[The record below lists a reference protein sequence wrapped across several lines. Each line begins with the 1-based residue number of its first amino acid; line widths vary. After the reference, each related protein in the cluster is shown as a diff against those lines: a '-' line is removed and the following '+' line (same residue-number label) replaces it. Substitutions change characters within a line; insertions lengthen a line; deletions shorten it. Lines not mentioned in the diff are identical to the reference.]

1 MKKILDE
8 LNEIVYIIEL
18 KTYKLLYLN
27 AYGLDLFGYKNFNEV
42 KNHKCFEIFYKKDF
56 PCSFC
61 NVNRISEKESHQ
73 WECKNPIINKYLL
86 KKEKLIKWNGKIVHL
101 VTATDITKKENEKII
116 LEQTLKNEKI
126 VLECIKM
133 MHSSSDISTAINN
146 TLETMGNYLNG
157 ERAYIFE
164 LNKNNTLDNTYEWCA
179 EGIMEAKNS
188 LQNISLVDFKRWIDK
203 FIYDLPIVIENLED
217 IKEIE
222 PIEYS
227 TLKPQGI
234 HSLIVLPIIENNNF
248 HGLFGIDNPPKEKM
262 KNIIDILRILSY
274 FFLEMLQR
282 KNLLLELENLSYYD
296 SLTGALNRN
305 AFIKTKENFS
315 QNMENGLGILFID
328 VNGLKDINDNIGHTA
343 GDELIINV
351 FKAINKIFIKD
362 SKYRIGGDEFIVFS
376 NSMTYDEFSLNV
388 LKLKQNL
395 KSSNGPLA
403 SIGHIWAS
411 KSEKID
417 NLIKIA
423 EEKMYVDKK
432 IYHNKK
438 VKLKNKITSCTEK

>member
-101 VTATDITKKENEKII
+101 VTALDISKKEKEKNI
-116 LEQTLKNEKI
+116 LKQTLENEKI

-133 MHSSSDISTAINN
+133 MHSSSNVNIAIHN

-157 ERAYIFE
+157 ERVYIFE
-164 LNKNNTLDNTYEWCA
+164 LNKNNTFDNTYEWCA
-179 EGIMEAKNS
+179 KGIKAVKNS
-188 LQNISLVDFKRWIDK
+188 LQNIPFNIFQRWVKKAKSNSSI
-203 FIYDLPIVIENLED
+203 IIENLED
-217 IKEIE
+217 IKETE

-227 TLKPQGI
+227 TLKPQNI
-234 HSLIVLPIIENNNF
+234 HSLVVFPIVENDEF
-248 HGLFGIDNPPKEKM
+248 HGFFGVDNPPKEKL
-262 KNIIDILRILSY
+262 KNTIDILKILSY
-274 FFLEMLQR
+274 FFLEILQR
-282 KNLLLELENLSYYD
+282 RDLLLEMEKLSYHD

-305 AFIKTKENFS
+305 AFIKTRENFS
-315 QNMENGLGILFID
+315 KNIEKGLGILFID
-328 VNGLKDINDNIGHTA
+328 VNGLKETNDNFGHMA
-343 GDELIINV
+343 GDKLIINV
-351 FKAINKIFIKD
+351 FEITNKIFLKD
-362 SKYRIGGDEFIVFS
+362 SKYRIGGDKFVIFCNSIDKSEFFLKCS
-376 NSMTYDEFSLNV
+376 
-388 LKLKQNL
+388 KLKKLL
-395 KSSNGPLA
+395 KTSSNPLA
-403 SIGHIWAS
+403 AVGESWTS
-411 KSEKID
+411 KPEDID

-423 EEKMYVDKK
+423 EKNMYVDKK

-438 VKLKNKITSCTEK
+438 LKFKNKITKCTEK